1 MKRITFCLFLF
12 VGTGV
17 FSVEGRVRSVAVKA
31 DQIVTVKTALGIATI
46 IQVPDSPNS
55 VVVGDQS
62 AFKVEYLDQAI
73 TIKPL
78 VSGAKSNLYIYTEW
92 KRYNVQLV
100 TGSSL
105 NADYVV
111 YLQSSKKGSPGSESK
126 ITWRNTKYHLQN
138 DRVKLEVQRLGADR
152 KGVLLVEF
160 SLKSDQRVDINP
172 EWFWLTQNG
181 VTKPIHSFYISSL
194 SVKKGEMVKG
204 VIQVLK
210 PDIDPNEPLRLELRR
225 KNISYLTMDK
235 VSSWKTQ

>member
-1 MKRITFCLFLF
+1 MKRIIFCFFLF
-12 VGTGV
+12 VGTCAV
-17 FSVEGRVRSVAVKA
+17 SQEGRVRTVAVKV

-78 VSGAKSNLYIYTEW
+78 VGGAKSNLYIYTDW

-111 YLQSSKKGSPGSESK
+111 YLKSSKKEPPGAESR
-126 ITWRNTKYHLQN
+126 ITWRNTRYHLQN
-138 DRVKLEVQRLGADR
+138 DRVKLEVNRLGADR

-160 SLKSDQRVDINP
+160 SLKTDQRVDINP

-181 VTKPIHSFYISSL
+181 VTKTIHSFYISSL
-194 SVKKGEMVKG
+194 SASKGQAVKG

-210 PDIDPNEPLRLELRR
+210 SDIDLNEPLRLELRR
-225 KNISYLTMDK
+225 KNTSYLTMDK